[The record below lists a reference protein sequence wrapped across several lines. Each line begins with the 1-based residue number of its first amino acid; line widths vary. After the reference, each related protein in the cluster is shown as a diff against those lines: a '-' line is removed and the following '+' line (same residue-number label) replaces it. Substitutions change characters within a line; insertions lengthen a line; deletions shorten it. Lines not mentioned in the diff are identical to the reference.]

1 MTKKEELDKKVEELK
16 KLREKLNKIKVYRLK
31 EQVKEKD
38 KAK

>member
-16 KLREKLNKIKVYRLK
+16 KLREKLNIIKVSRLK